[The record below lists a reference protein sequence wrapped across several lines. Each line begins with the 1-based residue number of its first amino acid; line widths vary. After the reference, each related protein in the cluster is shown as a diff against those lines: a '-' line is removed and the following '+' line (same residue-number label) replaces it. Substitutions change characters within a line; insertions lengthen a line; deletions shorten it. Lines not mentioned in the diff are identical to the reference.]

1 MANLDELMSKIDIG
15 QVAEM
20 LEVDRPTAQRTVK
33 TALESLVSAVGDRAG
48 DAEAAMGLANA
59 LTDHVGSNRSAKRI
73 DIGSVDATDGG
84 KILGHLFEPEQ
95 LQQLSAGQ
103 SGSLVERLMPY
114 LAPVV
119 MEMLADQFSDY
130 IKERTGLPLPSSRRG
145 TGTTVPSG
153 GGILGS
159 ILDQI
164 LGGRRPH
171 RALVQAAQGHTPERE
186 TAGGRRRSHRVP
198 TETGKP
204 AGLDPAGSALRP
216 LTRTKAPGRTL
227 RFILASSSPARLETL
242 RRAGVVPTVHAPQV
256 DEAGVSASTTQELVA
271 RLARLKGNAVL
282 TELRV
287 DDAVVVACD
296 SLLELDG
303 RPVGKPGSPQA
314 AVDTWR
320 AIRGRQGEL
329 WTGTM

>member
-1 MANLDELMSKIDIG
+1 
-15 QVAEM
+15 M

-164 LGGRRPH
+164 LGGGQK
-171 RALVQAAQGHTPERE
+171 A
-186 TAGGRRRSHRVP
+186 P
-198 TETGKP
+198 TEPSFRQPRGTPPSGK
-204 AGLDPAGSALRP
+204 L
-216 LTRTKAPGRTL
+216 
-227 RFILASSSPARLETL
+227 
-242 RRAGVVPTVHAPQV
+242 QV
-256 DEAGVSASTTQELVA
+256 DVDAPTGS
-271 RLARLKGNAVL
+271 RPKRGNPL
-282 TELRV
+282 GSILQ
-287 DDAVVVACD
+287 D
-296 SLLELDG
+296 LLFG
-303 RPVGKPGSPQA
+303 R
-314 AVDTWR
+314 
-320 AIRGRQGEL
+320 
-329 WTGTM
+329 